1 VRLTCRAAATVADP
15 TLRNAL
21 RPRLTFGVATSLEIT
36 GWWVATDCPLRPAD
50 TSVI

>member
-1 VRLTCRAAATVADP
+1 
-15 TLRNAL
+15 
-21 RPRLTFGVATSLEIT
+21 VATSREIT